1 MRLNEVIDNYGR
13 KYSPYVKGLTNHLP
27 MGQLALYK
35 MCEDIDKVIA
45 YSEMYIKK
53 MDIDEVIVTGD
64 IVTNIDECLSRTK
77 LYGACV
83 DFFKNEI
90 KRDGPEKVIRDT
102 LNNYPHG
109 ISSNLYHTIIR
120 LGYAVEGYKIDNS
133 SSDEIAR
140 SLSYYIT
147 AYKEVKPL
155 KKKVKPELFFEN
167 AIDLYKNNELKNSVD
182 RTAKFKNIF
191 DKMITNP
198 RFNELGKVI
207 DSDEDTKIRTILNC
221 IIDIYSKTNS
231 FLVLHFI
238 TGLHGLITLKDYYE
252 DFNRA
257 LDTYTTSCL
266 AFLVTIEEVDL
277 RTKDKEIKS
286 MPWDSMIS
294 IANNSIDVHTIKFVH
309 TCNELYKL
317 YEIGELKDIAYK
329 KIQ

>member
-1 MRLNEVIDNYGR
+1 MTETGNNHILYYESQYRCFVILRSTYTEYKRLDIEKGNDTMRLNEVIDNYGR

-155 KKKVKPELFFEN
+155 KKKVKRKQLQDTN
-167 AIDLYKNNELKNSVD
+167 WSSLK
-182 RTAKFKNIF
+182 
-191 DKMITNP
+191 
-198 RFNELGKVI
+198 
-207 DSDEDTKIRTILNC
+207 
-221 IIDIYSKTNS
+221 
-231 FLVLHFI
+231 
-238 TGLHGLITLKDYYE
+238 
-252 DFNRA
+252 
-257 LDTYTTSCL
+257 
-266 AFLVTIEEVDL
+266 
-277 RTKDKEIKS
+277 
-286 MPWDSMIS
+286 
-294 IANNSIDVHTIKFVH
+294 
-309 TCNELYKL
+309 
-317 YEIGELKDIAYK
+317 
-329 KIQ
+329 